1 MPKNF
6 KIAYLQAIKMQI
18 NKYSLINSLK
28 MKTKTRNQTK
38 TKLVLINAE
47 LQQNNDAVEKA
58 YTAITNEA
66 SELLRKFELAKYRTH
81 LSVEHCK
88 DPQNTNLVRE
98 FISYFWN
105 VTLSNSKEGKSYI
118 FISIDENGLEKF
130 GSGLTN
136 LLLRSAFKITD
147 SINTEFDIQYAMRV
161 NYMPMDIHNFF
172 YRRIVEG
179 ETDLVSIYTV
189 EQLTS

>member
-1 MPKNF
+1 M
-6 KIAYLQAIKMQI
+6 
-18 NKYSLINSLK
+18 
-28 MKTKTRNQTK
+28 K

-58 YTAITNEA
+58 YTAITKEA

-81 LSVEHCK
+81 LSIEHCK
-88 DPQNTNLVRE
+88 DQQNTNLVRE

-105 VTLSNSKEGKSYI
+105 ITISNSKEGKSYI
-118 FISIDENGLEKF
+118 FISIDENGLQKF

-136 LLLRSAFKITD
+136 LLLRSAFKITETVD
-147 SINTEFDIQYAMRV
+147 ESQDILYALRV

-179 ETDLVSIYTV
+179 ETDLVSIFTV
-189 EQLTS
+189 EQQST